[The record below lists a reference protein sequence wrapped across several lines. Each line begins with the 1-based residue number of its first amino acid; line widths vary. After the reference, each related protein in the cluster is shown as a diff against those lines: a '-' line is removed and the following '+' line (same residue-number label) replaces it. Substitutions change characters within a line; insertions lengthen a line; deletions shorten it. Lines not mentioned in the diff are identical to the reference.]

1 MLPETAECDSIKLN
15 RKRSKG
21 SGVRG
26 CAATFYGD
34 YDKQLCVSSFEGATI
49 GRALLRKSLQNK
61 PEPWLLNPRCGAT
74 K

>member
-1 MLPETAECDSIKLN
+1 MSIKIIIIFRAHDGCDSIKLN

-26 CAATFYGD
+26 FRGCTATCYGD
-34 YDKQLCVSSFEGATI
+34 YDKRLCISSFEDATI

-61 PEPWLLNPRCGAT
+61 PEP
-74 K
+74 